1 MPQEF
6 TIPGPGEENAVRD
19 ELLSK
24 SWEDH
29 EAVEFEDYILFPDV
43 LIKRKADGSTVEQ
56 KVMVRVPRMK
66 ELRKCRVEARKA
78 ALAEGLDPRL
88 DKDMF
93 DDLET
98 LHILTV
104 AIRNPTPKHEQF
116 AMDAEDLERTYDK
129 ASLVQMW
136 QKLDAYMTVV
146 DPRPNSLSPEETLLL
161 LAKLAKE
168 RNLGPLA
175 AYGSDVQTTFIVST
189 ADQLLSYLSQPSSLE
204 SSEPSTQE

>member
-6 TIPGPGEENAVRD
+6 AIPGPGEENAVRD

-24 SWEDH
+24 SWADH

-43 LIKRKADGSTVEQ
+43 LIKRRADGSTVEQ

-93 DDLET
+93 DDMET

-116 AMDAEDLERTYDK
+116 AMDAADLEKTYDK

-204 SSEPSTQE
+204 SSEPSTPE